1 MYGTLSINLMVQIKY
16 FIFVT
21 KQYRPGTIPLTYI
34 WFRIKDLWFR
44 SKNNMEPSNTRE
56 RQNELRFNDD
66 QLSECELDFYDFSDE
81 THVP

>member
-1 MYGTLSINLMVQIKY
+1 MSGILLINLMVQIKY

-21 KQYRPGTIPLTYI
+21 KKYTIPLTYI
-34 WFRIKDLWFR
+34 WFRIKDLWLR

-66 QLSECELDFYDFSDE
+66 QLSECELDFEDFSDE

>member
-1 MYGTLSINLMVQIKY
+1 MSGILLINLMVQIKY
-16 FIFVT
+16 FIIVT
-21 KQYRPGTIPLTYI
+21 KKYTIPLTYI

-56 RQNELRFNDD
+56 RQNELWFNDD
-66 QLSECELDFYDFSDE
+66 QLSESELDFEDFSDE